1 MDGNGSANSQG
12 GFGTPA
18 GQDSAFATLDN
29 YINSEDCLREHRGT
43 LLPRNT
49 CRNPWMNFL
58 NARLAKV
65 FNTVRGQSIEVSA
78 DVFNVLRL
86 IGSDWGWI
94 KSTTG
99 FEEVNLL
106 TRTGFDA
113 ANGRGI
119 YALSL
124 PQRAKVNQDLS
135 RWKLQLGVKY
145 MF

>member
-1 MDGNGSANSQG
+1 MDGNGSANSQA
-12 GFGTPA
+12 GFGTAA
-18 GQDSAFATLDN
+18 GQDSAFTTLDN
-29 YINSEDCLREHRGT
+29 YLSTEDCLSEHRGT

-58 NARLAKV
+58 NARFAKV

-78 DVFNVLRL
+78 DVFNVLHL
-86 IGSDWGWI
+86 ISGDWGLI
-94 KSTTG
+94 RSTTA

-113 ANGRGI
+113 VNQRGI

-124 PQRAKVNQDLS
+124 PTRRRVNTDLS
-135 RWKLQLGVKY
+135 RWKMQLGVKY
-145 MF
+145 NL